1 MEPYK
6 TVSARATEDTKV
18 IKLPF
23 SAFKIAFEKYPDA
36 YLRVVQIVMIRQVS
50 SSAGSLLFRYC
61 FLYQCTVT
69 VEKRWRWVCSSS
81 SISTVYYAVLWS
93 GFILICILKLI
104 LPSVLYGKCR
114 VEWKLKSKYRLLED
128 QTKQKFYFRSKKYFS
143 LVFNCKHFKHFVRI
157 DSYPIH
163 LA

>member
-50 SSAGSLLFRYC
+50 SAGLLF
-61 FLYQCTVT
+61 F
-69 VEKRWRWVCSSS
+69 
-81 SISTVYYAVLWS
+81 TVYFT
-93 GFILICILKLI
+93 FIGRVFKVPILFD
-104 LPSVLYGKCR
+104 R
-114 VEWKLKSKYRLLED
+114 
-128 QTKQKFYFRSKKYFS
+128 
-143 LVFNCKHFKHFVRI
+143 
-157 DSYPIH
+157 
-163 LA
+163 

>member
-50 SSAGSLLFRYC
+50 SSPGLLLFIV
-61 FLYQCTVT
+61 FCTNVPSHE
-69 VEKRWRWVCSSS
+69 EKR
-81 SISTVYYAVLWS
+81 
-93 GFILICILKLI
+93 
-104 LPSVLYGKCR
+104 
-114 VEWKLKSKYRLLED
+114 
-128 QTKQKFYFRSKKYFS
+128 
-143 LVFNCKHFKHFVRI
+143 
-157 DSYPIH
+157 
-163 LA
+163 

>member
-50 SSAGSLLFRYC
+50 SSAGSLLF
-61 FLYQCTVT
+61 TVLFT
-69 VEKRWRWVCSSS
+69 LP
-81 SISTVYYAVLWS
+81 VYHHFYRNDENEFVREFVRYAVLLGPLS
-93 GFILICILKLI
+93 
-104 LPSVLYGKCR
+104 S
-114 VEWKLKSKYRLLED
+114 
-128 QTKQKFYFRSKKYFS
+128 
-143 LVFNCKHFKHFVRI
+143 
-157 DSYPIH
+157 
-163 LA
+163 

>member
-50 SSAGSLLFRYC
+50 FSAG
-61 FLYQCTVT
+61 
-69 VEKRWRWVCSSS
+69 
-81 SISTVYYAVLWS
+81 
-93 GFILICILKLI
+93 
-104 LPSVLYGKCR
+104 
-114 VEWKLKSKYRLLED
+114 
-128 QTKQKFYFRSKKYFS
+128 
-143 LVFNCKHFKHFVRI
+143 
-157 DSYPIH
+157 
-163 LA
+163 